1 MAVTLPL
8 RGLSLLDIEGQPY
21 WQPEVD
27 AALFAAIRAGLR
39 SGILLIEMEAD
50 INDPAFARRAVET
63 LLELIH
69 NDK

>member
-1 MAVTLPL
+1 VAVTLPL

-50 INDPAFARRAVET
+50 INDPAFARRAAET